1 MTTQLATPERSFSLN
16 MPTGHGLS
24 KLVEIPSNK
33 IDRGLIF
40 ARPEAIPAAQNY
52 LSAADHLLEEK
63 RWNSGRVFVTSPVP
77 GDGKTCTAFNL
88 AWALSCRN
96 KSVLL
101 VELNFARPQFRSLL
115 GNLRVWHG
123 IDCAL
128 RGAAKPG
135 DSMFSIGPPGLNV
148 CAVRDATSPHHRN
161 QHFERLDAFLD
172 WCGERYNWLILDC
185 PPVLSREWSPWYREY
200 ASPAL
205 LVVRQERTPLVQVRK
220 AAKLLG
226 GKLQGVLLNDSVKPL
241 KTPIQAAKQLENGM
255 NTRK

>member
-185 PPVLSREWSPWYREY
+185 PPVLSREWSPSYANTPPPHSWSFARRELRWCKC
-200 ASPAL
+200 AKQRNC
-205 LVVRQERTPLVQVRK
+205 LVENSREFFSTTPLSR
-220 AAKLLG
+220 
-226 GKLQGVLLNDSVKPL
+226 SKPRFKPRSNW
-241 KTPIQAAKQLENGM
+241 KTE
-255 NTRK
+255 